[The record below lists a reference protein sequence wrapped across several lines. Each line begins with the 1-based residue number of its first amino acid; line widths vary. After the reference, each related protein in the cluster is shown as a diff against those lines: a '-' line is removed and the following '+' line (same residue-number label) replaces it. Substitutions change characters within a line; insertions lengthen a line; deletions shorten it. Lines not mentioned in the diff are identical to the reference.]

1 MKATVKIHWL
11 SLIIVVGLSD
21 NSTLDKHRNMSIE
34 INIIDRLSQFIEE
47 EMRSCSM
54 DFGCITPL
62 YVYRMWGG
70 TVPLK
75 EIEDALRVHDARFMV
90 KV

>member
-1 MKATVKIHWL
+1 MVFLGSWFMVHDSWL
-11 SLIIVVGLSD
+11 MIMTD
-21 NSTLDKHRNMSIE
+21 TTM
-34 INIIDRLSQFIEE
+34 IDRLKQFVES

-70 TVPLK
+70 QVPLN
-75 EIEDALRVHDARFMV
+75 EIVAALKFQDPRFMFQNE
-90 KV
+90 